1 MLFSVVEIELFVV
14 DLFLF
19 SEQISPRI
27 SLSSKQVNQWGRGL
41 RCNRVFLVTGV
52 FSPNTLGKTL
62 SNTQ

>member
-27 SLSSKQVNQWGRGL
+27 SLFSKQVNQWGVL
-41 RCNRVFLVTGV
+41 M
-52 FSPNTLGKTL
+52 GKGIVV
-62 SNTQ
+62 